1 MYLVQMLLLVLGAST
16 DWYVVVVFKVSQQIY
31 LHLDFVNHL
40 LTCFSVTGAR
50 ERISTVGGTH

>member
-1 MYLVQMLLLVLGAST
+1 MYLVQMLFLVLGAST

-31 LHLDFVNHL
+31 IHFVNHL